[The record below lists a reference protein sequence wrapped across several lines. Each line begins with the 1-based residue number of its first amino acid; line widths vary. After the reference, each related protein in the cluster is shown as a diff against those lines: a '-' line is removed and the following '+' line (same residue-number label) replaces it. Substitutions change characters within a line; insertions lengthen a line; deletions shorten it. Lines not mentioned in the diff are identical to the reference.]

1 MQTFDFIVI
10 GGGPAGCAVAAR
22 LSEARDC
29 QVALLEAG
37 PDRRGLLGD
46 NVALGTLALGPRRSG
61 NNYGLKTEPEAGLNH
76 QRAYCPLGRGLG
88 GGSSINTLRY
98 LRGNRLDYDGWAARG
113 NPGWGWDDVLP
124 WFRKSE
130 NNQTFRDDPLHGTGG
145 PLWVE
150 ELRSA
155 NPFQELCLRACEE
168 MGIPR
173 NPDLNGVS
181 QEGVRVTQVCMKRGQ
196 RWGTAKAYV
205 HPLLGVRGNF
215 HLLCD
220 TQCTRI
226 VFEGRRAVGVQV
238 LQGGRLRE
246 LRARKEVIV
255 CGGGILSAK
264 LLQLSGVGDPDWLG
278 PLGIPVVHAL
288 PAVGRHLQDHVD
300 VILGFHIPGDANLLA
315 LSPITA
321 RRLRSAWPEWK
332 RRGTG
337 PCATNFAEVTGF
349 MSLTPASPMP
359 EIQYEFVVALAMNH
373 GRDVFTRHGLSVHVL
388 LLHPKSRGTVRLA
401 SRDARAAPQVRFN
414 YFEHED
420 DMRTLV
426 EGIKRTHAIVMRSRA
441 LGGLV
446 RRDLR
451 SAHCTS
457 DADWEQLARR
467 VAGTNYHP
475 VGSCRMGPDARDAVV
490 DARLRVHGLQ
500 GLRVVDSSIM
510 PAIVGG
516 NTMAPSIMIGE
527 KGADMI
533 KQDWGLAEHAGAR
546 APDAARARATPAG

>member
-22 LSEARDC
+22 LSETPGC

-46 NVALGTLALGPRRSG
+46 NLALGALALGPRKSS
-61 NNYGLKTEPEAGLNH
+61 NNYGLKTEPEAGLNG
-76 QRAYCPLGRGLG
+76 QRGYHPLGRGLG
-88 GGSSINTLRY
+88 GGSSINTLMY
-98 LRGNRLDYDGWAARG
+98 MRGNRKDYDGWD
-113 NPGWGWDDVLP
+113 WDGVLP
-124 WFRKSE
+124 YFRKAE
-130 NNQTFRDDPLHGTGG
+130 NNQTFRDDPLHGTDG
-145 PLWVE
+145 PMWVE
-150 ELRSA
+150 EVRSA
-155 NPFQELCLRACEE
+155 NPFQDLCIQACEE
-168 MGIPR
+168 SGIR
-173 NPDLNGVS
+173 HNPDLNGAS
-181 QEGVRVTQVCMKRGQ
+181 QEGVRRTQVFMKNGVRY
-196 RWGTAKAYV
+196 GTAKAYV
-205 HPLLGVRGNF
+205 HPLLGVRENF

-226 VFEGRRAVGVQV
+226 VFEGRRAVGVEIEQRG
-238 LQGGRLRE
+238 QRRE
-246 LRARKEVIV
+246 LRATREVIV
-255 CGGGILSAK
+255 AGGGILSAK
-264 LLQLSGVGDPDWLG
+264 LLQLSGVGDPAWLA
-278 PLGIPVVHAL
+278 PLGIPVVQAL

-300 VILGFHIPGDANLLA
+300 AILGFHIPADPNLVA

-321 RRLRSAWPEWK
+321 RRLRTAWPEWK
-332 RRGTG
+332 QHGTG

-349 MSLTPASPMP
+349 MSLSPDSPMP

-373 GRDVFTRHGLSVHVL
+373 GRDVFTKHGLSVHVL

-401 SRDARAAPQVRFN
+401 SRDPRAAPQVQFN
-414 YFEHED
+414 YFSERED
-420 DMRTLV
+420 LHTMVRGL
-426 EGIKRTHAIVMRSRA
+426 KRTHAIVMQSRA
-441 LGGLV
+441 LGTLV

-451 SAHCTS
+451 TAQCKS
-457 DADWEQLARR
+457 DADWEQFARR

-475 VGSCRMGPDARDAVV
+475 VGGCRMGPDARDAVV

-533 KQDWGLAEHAGAR
+533 KQDWGMAGHAQAVVA
-546 APDAARARATPAG
+546 APAATAATASLMG